1 MRAVTS
7 RADLIIRSFRYLAF
21 HLKAP
26 NRIHPGIFFAIHEA
40 DWCIVHLTSTS
51 KNELQIHNLNQKKKK
66 KKGNKAQEIFV
77 AVWT

>member
-7 RADLIIRSFRYLAF
+7 RADLIIRSFRHLAF

-26 NRIHPGIFFAIHEA
+26 NGIYPGVFFSIHEA
-40 DWCIVHLTSTS
+40 DWYIVHLTSTS
-51 KNELQIHNLNQKKKK
+51 KNELQIHNLNQK
-66 KKGNKAQEIFV
+66 GNKAQEIFV